1 MSSFDKLF
9 VVPGEGPAQEHPMR
23 ARTFMLVLA
32 LGLLGCVTIN
42 LYFPEGEVKDLAQQ
56 IETEVQE
63 KAVEGG
69 TVPAEEVPPAS
80 PAPSPRSAVI
90 GPLDLLLGVSVV
102 EAQSV
107 PEPEVTNPAIRKII
121 DSRAARL
128 GDVNR
133 YKGTGVIGENNKGL
147 LEARKLESI
156 TDLRERA
163 AVQQVVRAEN
173 ADREQL
179 YKEIAAVKNIDLS
192 QLDKIRATY
201 AETLR
206 ANARPGD
213 WIQLPDGTWK
223 QA

>member
-1 MSSFDKLF
+1 
-9 VVPGEGPAQEHPMR
+9 MR
-23 ARTFMLVLA
+23 ARMTRGWTLGLVL
-32 LGLLGCVTIN
+32 GLIGCVTIN
-42 LYFPEGEVKDLAQQ
+42 LYFPEGEVKDLAQK
-56 IETEVQE
+56 IEDEVQKTAE
-63 KAVEGG
+63 EE
-69 TVPAEEVPPAS
+69 TVPAEEA
-80 PAPSPRSAVI
+80 APSTPDQSRNRDAT
-90 GPLDLLLGVSVV
+90 GPLDFLLGVSVV

-128 GDVNR
+128 GEVNR
-133 YKGTGVIGENNKGL
+133 FKGQGVIGENNKGL
-147 LEARKLESI
+147 LEARNLESI
-156 TDLRERA
+156 TDLRARA
-163 AVQQVVRAEN
+163 EVQKVVRDEN

-213 WIQLPDGTWK
+213 WIQLPDGAWK
-223 QA
+223 QN

>member
-1 MSSFDKLF
+1 
-9 VVPGEGPAQEHPMR
+9 MR
-23 ARTFMLVLA
+23 ARSFMLVLA

-63 KAVEGG
+63 KAAEDG
-69 TVPAEEVPPAS
+69 TVPAAEDQPPAS
-80 PAPSPRSAVI
+80 PEPSPRSAATT
-90 GPLDLLLGVSVV
+90 GPLDFLLGVSVV

-173 ADREQL
+173 TDREQL